1 MELRRRKA
9 RRSGRIGPIALFLL
23 VCLAALAAPAT
34 ASNPKPIFWKSFG
47 KPVAVEPT
55 RIDIDYGTGAAWA
68 DHLTEWEGWG
78 TARATAE
85 GVLHLNTC
93 RPFCAAGNFKAYRGR
108 VTLFKVRTCGT
119 QRRYLDVKI
128 VPEHKP
134 RASWGSDC
142 RGAQVVAP

>member
-1 MELRRRKA
+1 MEPGKGRTSRRWA
-9 RRSGRIGPIALFLL
+9 VGAAASALL
-23 VCLAALAAPAT
+23 VALALAVPAGAT
-34 ASNPKPIFWKSFG
+34 NSKPIFWKSFG
-47 KPVAVEPT
+47 KPVAIEPT

-68 DHLTEWEGWG
+68 DHLTEWKGWG

-93 RPFCAAGNFKAYRGR
+93 RPYCAAGNFKAYKGR
-108 VTLFKVRTCGT
+108 VTLFKVRSCSG
-119 QRRYLDVKI
+119 QRRYVDVKI

-134 RASWGSDC
+134 KASWGSDC